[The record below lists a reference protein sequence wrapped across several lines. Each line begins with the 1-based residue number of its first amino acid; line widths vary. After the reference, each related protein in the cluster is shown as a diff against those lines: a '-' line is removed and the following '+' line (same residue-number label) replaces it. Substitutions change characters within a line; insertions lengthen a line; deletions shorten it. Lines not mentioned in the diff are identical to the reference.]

1 MTRRYPS
8 GSIPPLRAAL
18 TALAALLFLSRAAL
32 AQGGVTVDRWQ
43 LVPGQAAEARGITA
57 DPFGSLYAAGSAYE
71 NGSSTGRFIVRK
83 RASGVSSFEKVDE
96 WQLAAGFASNA
107 SAIATDANGTV
118 YAVGVGRDAQSV
130 HWIVRRSADGGATW
144 QTIDNYQL
152 ASGQEAHAQEV
163 AVTPSGDVFVA
174 GYAIGS
180 GRSGQYWV
188 VRRMLA
194 GEAQFRTV
202 DQFQYVS
209 GKGAA
214 AFALTVARSGA
225 VYVGG
230 RSTDKGGYVSMH
242 VRLSTDN
249 GASFSTI
256 EASRFRLTTKGGA
269 TAHSIAVRSSATGS
283 VAEDTV
289 YVAGAADGANG
300 YPRWIVREGKN
311 GVYSTI
317 RDWQS
322 PSGLWSYAYA
332 LMVDSVG
339 RVVVAGSYCYSAGNY
354 RGRVET
360 GSAGADGNAS
370 SWSAQDWT
378 LADDY
383 SGEDAA
389 TGLPVFANNGAF
401 GLCELLDPLGF
412 DSGIYVAGYG
422 ATRDGGEANFL
433 VRKY

>member
-71 NGSSTGRFIVRK
+71 KRLQHRPIHRPQTCQRGVFLREGGRMAARGGLCVQRQRDRHGRQRHRLRGGRGQG
-83 RASGVSSFEKVDE
+83 RAERALDRAPERGRGRHLADHR
-96 WQLAAGFASNA
+96 QLPARQRPGGPRPRGGGHS
-107 SAIATDANGTV
+107 
-118 YAVGVGRDAQSV
+118 
-130 HWIVRRSADGGATW
+130 VRRRVRG
-144 QTIDNYQL
+144 
-152 ASGQEAHAQEV
+152 
-163 AVTPSGDVFVA
+163 
-174 GYAIGS
+174 GYAIGQRPLRPVL
-180 GRSGQYWV
+180 GGAAHA
-188 VRRMLA
+188 RR
-194 GEAQFRTV
+194 EAQFRTV

-230 RSTDKGGYVSMH
+230 RSTDKSGYVSMH

-300 YPRWIVREGKN
+300 YP
-311 GVYSTI
+311 
-317 RDWQS
+317 
-322 PSGLWSYAYA
+322 
-332 LMVDSVG
+332 
-339 RVVVAGSYCYSAGNY
+339 AGSSG
-354 RGRVET
+354 RGRMASTARFGT
-360 GSAGADGNAS
+360 GSPRRA
-370 SWSAQDWT
+370 
-378 LADDY
+378 
-383 SGEDAA
+383 
-389 TGLPVFANNGAF
+389 
-401 GLCELLDPLGF
+401 C
-412 DSGIYVAGYG
+412 G
-422 ATRDGGEANFL
+422 ATPTR
-433 VRKY
+433 